1 MIEAAREGRSAA
13 LLVHGE
19 AGMGKTTLLR
29 DAAEQAHG
37 LRVLRARGI
46 ESESELPFAALSELL
61 APLLDLRSEIPPVQ
75 AQALGG
81 ALALEATPVTDRFAV
96 AAGVLSLLAAAAERQ
111 PVLALADDLQWL
123 DEASREALLFAARR
137 LDAEGVVLLFGLRD
151 GEGVEAGGAR
161 ARHAAARRA
170 STRRARAPCS
180 PPRPTA
186 SRRR

>member
-1 MIEAAREGRSAA
+1 M
-13 LLVHGE
+13 
-19 AGMGKTTLLR
+19 
-29 DAAEQAHG
+29 
-37 LRVLRARGI
+37 
-46 ESESELPFAALSELL
+46 
-61 APLLDLRSEIPPVQ
+61 Q

-81 ALALEATPVTDRFAV
+81 ALALEAAPVTDRFAV

-151 GEGVEAGGAR
+151 GEGVDAGDAR

-170 STRRARAPCS
+170 STRRARARCS
-180 PPRPTA
+180 PPRATA